1 MASEYIRRPG
11 SARAA
16 RFKGDP
22 ASALEVASLLA
33 YRQTRVV
40 VTIEGTT
47 AEVGVDAYLFDDE
60 YVPVGHWIVV
70 GESGE
75 IQIMDDKSFK
85 DTFDLAGAST

>member
-16 RFKGDP
+16 QFKGDP

-33 YRQTRVV
+33 NQPFKVV

-47 AEVGVDAYLFDDE
+47 AEVDVDAYLSDDE
-60 YVPVGHWIVV
+60 YMPVGHWAVV
-70 GESGE
+70 EESGGIRIMDGKSFNDTFVRAGES
-75 IQIMDDKSFK
+75 
-85 DTFDLAGAST
+85 T